1 MAKFLADVQ
10 CPLGNRKERQM
21 NHQRIQD
28 ELSAYL
34 DDELSQ
40 AKHEQV
46 AAHLRGCAECRAKL
60 AAFQRNRRQVAGLA
74 HPVPPIK
81 DAVMARIRALEAQ
94 RPVPVS
100 QRIGIFFKDAALAL
114 QSLKGTMHWFF
125 RPITAGASA
134 VLTLAFIIGFLYLY
148 PTGTHYE
155 EALDFYFGIHAEQVS
170 GSPLRS
176 NVGTPLSSDTT
187 GSIATA
193 DEAELFE
200 FYLEE

>member
-1 MAKFLADVQ
+1 
-10 CPLGNRKERQM
+10 M
-21 NHQRIQD
+21 NHQRIQN

-34 DDELSQ
+34 DDELSP

-46 AAHLRGCAECRAKL
+46 AAHLRGCAECQQMFK
-60 AAFQRNRRQVAGLA
+60 AFQRNRRRIAGIKR
-74 HPVPPIK
+74 PVPPIK
-81 DAVMARIRALEAQ
+81 DAVMARIREGEVLQ
-94 RPVPVS
+94 PVPVP
-100 QRIGIFFKDAALAL
+100 QRLGILIRDAALAL

-125 RPITAGASA
+125 RPITAGAGA
-134 VLTLAFIIGFLYLY
+134 VLTLALIVGCLYLY

-187 GSIATA
+187 GSIATVDA
-193 DEAELFE
+193 AELFE
-200 FYLEE
+200 LYLEE